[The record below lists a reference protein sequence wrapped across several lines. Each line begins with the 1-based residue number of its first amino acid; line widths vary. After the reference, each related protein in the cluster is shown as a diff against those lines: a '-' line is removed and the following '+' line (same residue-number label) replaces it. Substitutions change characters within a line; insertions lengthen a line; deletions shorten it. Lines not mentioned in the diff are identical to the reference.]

1 MMIEN
6 AINTSDILINEIFF
20 QQHKKKTFSNQNL
33 QVDYYLGNVTNG

>member
-20 QQHKKKTFSNQNL
+20 QQHKKKPSVIKTYKL
-33 QVDYYLGNVTNG
+33 IIILVM